1 MLDTRVLASIFGS
14 ADIREVQ
21 MNTRII
27 QAIILAVSAIFFF
40 TGSVLG
46 APIDEQAGE
55 LLSSGAV
62 AAASISDQSIEL
74 FQYQRGM
81 DVFFMLML
89 VAFLML
95 FIKRY
100 EWGVALATL
109 LVFAVSWPLYL
120 IVHSEMFGLAIN
132 IEAAIQAAFAAI
144 TLVIAIGVFLGH
156 ISTIH
161 YILAAA
167 LFVPAYMLNEWFMF
181 DYLEGVA
188 DAGGSILVHV
198 FAAYWGWGIAIGL
211 WNKRVADEPMKTTV
225 HSVSF
230 VWLASMLL
238 LVLWPSFVTALLP
251 PEEVVPAMINCFLAM
266 SASILT
272 TYLVSYGLQRKI
284 DPLVYTYAIL
294 AGGVAIGA
302 TVNLVTPV
310 TAWTVG
316 AIGGIV
322 STLSFIYLDPWLHRK
337 VGVLDTMGVHN
348 LHGTPGIFGGLAAIV
363 VAGAPASQ
371 AVAVVG
377 TIVIGLGSGA
387 VSGVVL
393 RAFGRPDIM
402 LDDAEAFPMEEA
414 RSADPDMVSP
424 QSILAATAASG
435 TLARETP

>member
-1 MLDTRVLASIFGS
+1 MDMRITRAVMMAVSMVLLLVGS
-14 ADIREVQ
+14 AFAQTVDQ
-21 MNTRII
+21 
-27 QAIILAVSAIFFF
+27 QAAEI
-40 TGSVLG
+40 LG
-46 APIDEQAGE
+46 AGTTF
-55 LLSSGAV
+55 GN
-62 AAASISDQSIEL
+62 SISDQSIEL

-120 IVHSEMFGLAIN
+120 LIHSEVFGLALN
-132 IEAAIQAAFAAI
+132 IEAAILAVFSAI

-161 YILAAA
+161 YLLAAA
-167 LFVPAYMLNEWFMF
+167 LFVPAYMFNEWFMF
-181 DYLEGVA
+181 EYLEGVA

-211 WNKRVADEPMKTTV
+211 QNKRVADEPMKTTV

-238 LVLWPSFVTALLP
+238 LVLWPSFVTALLTP
-251 PEEVVPAMINCFLAM
+251 AEVVPAMINCFLAM

-272 TYLVSYGLQRKI
+272 TYLACYMLQRKI

-302 TVNLVTPV
+302 TVNLVTPM
-310 TAWTVG
+310 TAWTIG
-316 AIGGIV
+316 GLGGIV
-322 STLSFIYLDPWLHRK
+322 STLSFIYLHPWLNRTT
-337 VGVLDTMGVHN
+337 GVLDTMGVHN
-348 LHGTPGIFGGLAAIV
+348 LHGTPGIFGGLAAMV
-363 VAGAPASQ
+363 VAGAPAAQ
-371 AVAVVG
+371 AVAVLG
-377 TIVIGLGSGA
+377 AIVIGLVTGGGSGLI
-387 VSGVVL
+387 L
-393 RAFGRPDIM
+393 RMFGRPEIM

-414 RSADPDMVSP
+414 RMPDEHALG
-424 QSILAATAASG
+424 IHLTANPSSG
-435 TLARETP
+435 ALVREPS